1 MHRRGIRNKLYTES
15 KTKDITMKDFLG
27 DLYDDLIALTN
38 NDKERVLNILD
49 HCADKSGFFELII
62 DHIEYLESK
71 NKHNR

>member
-1 MHRRGIRNKLYTES
+1 MNKLYTES
-15 KTKDITMKDFLG
+15 KMKDITMKDFLG

-62 DHIEYLESK
+62 EYLESK